1 MNYLYFHYF
10 CKIEI
15 FEKIKPLF
23 FFFLLL
29 GVTNVTLVLRFVKSF
44 IIYKLLKSCKFKF
57 KSNFVDSE
65 EFLPCSSSNF
75 LVRSP

>member
-10 CKIEI
+10 YKIEI
-15 FEKIKPLF
+15 FEKIKRLF

-57 KSNFVDSE
+57 KLDFVDSE